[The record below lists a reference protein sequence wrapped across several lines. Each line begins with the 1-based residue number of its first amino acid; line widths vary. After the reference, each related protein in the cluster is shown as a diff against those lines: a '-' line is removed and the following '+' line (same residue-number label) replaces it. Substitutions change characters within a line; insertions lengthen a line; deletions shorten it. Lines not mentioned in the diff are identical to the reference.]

1 MVGTKGVEPGMK
13 LQPTFVG
20 FLDGKSKWVIA
31 GVFALVAGE
40 IDRPR
45 LDRGAIEGITSG
57 AHLKD
62 NCIQMKLHRLVKDS
76 NQFGLLLFCREATAR
91 WPVYIVHSGHPYS
104 AELARNRRHFHR
116 GRGLLG

>member
-20 FLDGKSKWVIA
+20 LFDGKGERVVA

-76 NQFGLLLFCREATAR
+76 NQFGLLLVYREAAAR
-91 WPVYIVHSGHPYS
+91 GPVYIIHGGHPYG
-104 AELARNRRHFHR
+104 AKLARNRRH
-116 GRGLLG
+116 